1 MTAGRWR
8 AVLAVRVATVLA
20 IWAAWESLARS
31 GLVYEGIVPSSL
43 AVIASMLRQLS
54 EPTLYVDGLQ
64 TGYEVTAGFAAGAAA
79 GTVVGLFLGAR
90 RFADRAAAP
99 YLQGLA
105 ATPKIVFL
113 PILMLALGVG
123 AGSKIGMGAL
133 SAFFPVAI
141 ATAEGMLGVDPVH
154 MRVARSF
161 NASAWQI
168 VRKVLLPS
176 LLEPVIVGMRLGL
189 GVAIVGVLLAE
200 IKFAKAGLG
209 HLAIQHYNFLRVA
222 DMYAVLLITFALALA
237 ANALMG
243 TVGRRLISR
252 RRQGAPIPPR

>member
-1 MTAGRWR
+1 MTAVSLR
-8 AVLAVRVATVLA
+8 AVLAVRVATLLA
-20 IWAAWESLARS
+20 IWVAWESLARS

-43 AVIASMLRQLS
+43 MVVGSMVRELS
-54 EPTLYVDGLQ
+54 ERTIYIDAIQ
-64 TGYEVTAGFAAGAAA
+64 TAYEVVAGFAVGSAAGASL
-79 GTVVGLFLGAR
+79 GLLLGAR
-90 RFADRAAAP
+90 RFVDRAAAP

-141 ATAEGMLGVDPVH
+141 ATTEGMKGVNPVLV
-154 MRVARSF
+154 RVAHSF

-168 VRKVLLPS
+168 VRTVLLPS
-176 LLEPVIVGMRLGL
+176 LVEPVITGMRLGL
-189 GVAIVGVLLAE
+189 GVCIVGVLLAE

-222 DMYAVLLITFALALA
+222 DMYAVLLITFTLALA

-243 TVGRRLISR
+243 AIGRRLVR
-252 RRQGAPIPPR
+252 RR

>member
-1 MTAGRWR
+1 MNATRLHA
-8 AVLAVRVATVLA
+8 ALAVRAATVLVV
-20 IWAAWESLARS
+20 WAAWEALARS

-43 AVIASMLRQLS
+43 AVASSMMSQLMG
-54 EPTLYVDGLQ
+54 PAIYLDAVQ
-64 TGYEVTAGFAAGAAA
+64 TACEVIAGFALGAAS
-79 GTVVGLFLGAR
+79 GIGMGLLLGAR

-113 PILMLALGVG
+113 PILMLMLGVG

-141 ATAEGMLGVDPVH
+141 ATAEGMREIDPVLP
-154 MRVARSF
+154 RVARSF
-161 NASAWQI
+161 NASAWQTT
-168 VRKVLLPS
+168 RMVLLPA
-176 LLEPVIVGMRLGL
+176 LAEPVIVGMRLGL
-189 GVAIVGVLLAE
+189 GVTIVGVLLAE

-243 TVGRRLISR
+243 AVGRRLLR
-252 RRQGAPIPPR
+252 RRR

>member
-1 MTAGRWR
+1 MSA
-8 AVLAVRVATVLA
+8 LAVRVATVLVV
-20 IWAAWESLARS
+20 WVAWEALARS
-31 GLVYEGIVPSSL
+31 GLVYEGIVPSSVS
-43 AVIASMLRQLS
+43 VIVSMIRQLS
-54 EPTLYVDGLQ
+54 ERTIYIDALQ
-64 TGYEVTAGFAAGAAA
+64 SAYEAVVGFAAGSA
-79 GTVVGLFLGAR
+79 VGLSLGLLLGAR

-113 PILMLALGVG
+113 PILMLVLGVD
-123 AGSKIGMGAL
+123 AGSKIDMGAL

-141 ATAEGMLGVDPVH
+141 ATAEGMRSVDPVLV
-154 MRVARSF
+154 RVAQSF
-161 NASAWQI
+161 NASTWQI
-168 VRKVLLPS
+168 VRTVLLPS
-176 LLEPVIVGMRLGL
+176 LVEPVITGMRLGL

-209 HLAIQHYNFLRVA
+209 HLAIQHYDFFHTA

-243 TVGRRLISR
+243 AVGRRLVR
-252 RRQGAPIPPR
+252 RRSR

>member
-1 MTAGRWR
+1 MSAARRRG
-8 AVLAVRVATVLA
+8 VLTVRVATLLA
-20 IWAAWESLARS
+20 IWIAWEALAQS

-43 AVIASMLRQLS
+43 AVMASMIRQLS
-54 EPTLYVDGLQ
+54 DPAIYLDAAQ
-64 TGYEVTAGFAAGAAA
+64 TAYEVIVGFFVGSVAGASM
-79 GTVVGLFLGAR
+79 GLLLGVR
-90 RFADRAAAP
+90 GFADRAAAP

-141 ATAEGMLGVDPVH
+141 ATAEAMKGVDPVLV
-154 MRVARSF
+154 RVARSF
-161 NASAWQI
+161 NASGWQI
-168 VRKVLLPS
+168 AAKVLLPS
-176 LLEPVIVGMRLGL
+176 LAEPLIVGLRLGL
-189 GVAIVGVLLAE
+189 GVAIIGVLLAE

-209 HLAIQHYNFLRVA
+209 HLAIQHYNFFHTA

-237 ANALMG
+237 VNALMG
-243 TVGRRLISR
+243 AVGRRLLR
-252 RRQGAPIPPR
+252 RRR

>member
-1 MTAGRWR
+1 MSA
-8 AVLAVRVATVLA
+8 LAVRVATVLA
-20 IWAAWESLARS
+20 VWAAWEALARS
-31 GLVYEGIVPSSL
+31 GLVYEGIVPSSVS
-43 AVIASMLRQLS
+43 VIASMIRQLS
-54 EPTLYVDGLQ
+54 ERTIYLDALQ
-64 TGYEVTAGFAAGAAA
+64 TAYEAVAGFAAGSAA
-79 GTVVGLFLGAR
+79 GVSLGLLLGAR

-113 PILMLALGVG
+113 PILMLVLGVDT
-123 AGSKIGMGAL
+123 GSKIGMGAL

-141 ATAEGMLGVDPVH
+141 ATAEGMRSVDPVLV
-154 MRVARSF
+154 RVAQSF

-168 VRKVLLPS
+168 VRAVLLPS
-176 LLEPVIVGMRLGL
+176 LLEPVITGMRLGL

-209 HLAIQHYNFLRVA
+209 HLAIQHYNFFHTA

-243 TVGRRLISR
+243 AVGRRLVR
-252 RRQGAPIPPR
+252 RRSR

>member
-1 MTAGRWR
+1 MTAVSLR
-8 AVLAVRVATVLA
+8 AVLAVRIATLLA
-20 IWAAWESLARS
+20 IWAAWELLARS
-31 GLVYEGIVPSSL
+31 GVVYEGIVPSSL
-43 AVIASMLRQLS
+43 AVIASMIRQLS
-54 EPTLYVDGLQ
+54 ERTIYIDAMQ
-64 TGYEVTAGFAAGAAA
+64 TAYEVIAGFAVGIVAGASL
-79 GTVVGLFLGAR
+79 GLLLGAR

-113 PILMLALGVG
+113 PILMLVLGVG

-133 SAFFPVAI
+133 SAFFPVAN
-141 ATAEGMLGVDPVH
+141 ATAEGMKGVNPVLV
-154 MRVARSF
+154 RVAHSF
-161 NASAWQI
+161 NASGWQI
-168 VRKVLLPS
+168 VRTVLLPS
-176 LLEPVIVGMRLGL
+176 LVEPVITGMRLGL

-222 DMYAVLLITFALALA
+222 DMYAVLLIAFALALA

-243 TVGRRLISR
+243 AIGRRLVR
-252 RRQGAPIPPR
+252 RR

>member
-1 MTAGRWR
+1 MSA
-8 AVLAVRVATVLA
+8 LAVRVATVLVV
-20 IWAAWESLARS
+20 WAGWEALAQS

-43 AVIASMLRQLS
+43 AVLASMIRQLS
-54 EPTLYVDGLQ
+54 ERTIYLDALQ
-64 TGYEVTAGFAAGAAA
+64 TAYEAIVGFAVGSAA
-79 GTVVGLFLGAR
+79 GVSLGLLLGAR
-90 RFADRAAAP
+90 SFADRAAAP

-113 PILMLALGVG
+113 PILMLVLGVG

-141 ATAEGMLGVDPVH
+141 ATAEGMRSVDPVLV
-154 MRVARSF
+154 RVAQSF

-168 VRKVLLPS
+168 VRAVLLPS
-176 LLEPVIVGMRLGL
+176 LVEPVMTGMRLGL

-209 HLAIQHYNFLRVA
+209 HLAIQHYNFFRTA

-243 TVGRRLISR
+243 SLGRRLVR
-252 RRQGAPIPPR
+252 RRNR

>member
-1 MTAGRWR
+1 MSA
-8 AVLAVRVATVLA
+8 LAVRVATVLVV
-20 IWAAWESLARS
+20 WVAWEALARS

-43 AVIASMLRQLS
+43 WVIASMIRQLS
-54 EPTLYVDGLQ
+54 ERTIYLDALQ
-64 TGYEVTAGFAAGAAA
+64 TAYEAVAGFAVASAA
-79 GTVVGLFLGAR
+79 GVNLGLLLGAR

-113 PILMLALGVG
+113 PILMLVLGVD

-141 ATAEGMLGVDPVH
+141 ATAEGMRSVDPVLV
-154 MRVARSF
+154 RVAQSF
-161 NASAWQI
+161 NASPWQI
-168 VRKVLLPS
+168 VRTVLLPS
-176 LLEPVIVGMRLGL
+176 LMEPVITGMRLGL

-209 HLAIQHYNFLRVA
+209 HLAIQHYNFFRTA

-243 TVGRRLISR
+243 AVGRRLVR
-252 RRQGAPIPPR
+252 RRN

>member
-1 MTAGRWR
+1 MS
-8 AVLAVRVATVLA
+8 VLAIRAATLLA
-20 IWAAWESLARS
+20 IWAAWEALARS
-31 GLVYEGIVPSSL
+31 GLVYEGLVPSSL
-43 AVIASMLRQLS
+43 AVAASMIRQLS
-54 EPTLYVDGLQ
+54 EQAIYLDAFQ
-64 TGYEVTAGFAAGAAA
+64 TAYEVVAGFAAGSAA
-79 GTVVGLFLGAR
+79 GISAGLLLGAR

-99 YLQGLA
+99 YVQGLA

-133 SAFFPVAI
+133 SAFFPVLI
-141 ATAEGMLGVDPVH
+141 ATAEGMQGVSPVLL
-154 MRVARSF
+154 RVARSF
-161 NASAWQI
+161 NASGLQI
-168 VRKVLLPS
+168 VRTVLLPS
-176 LLEPVIVGMRLGL
+176 LAEPILTGMRLGL

-209 HLAIQHYNFLRVA
+209 HLAIQHYNFFRTA

-243 TVGRRLISR
+243 AAGRRLLHR
-252 RRQGAPIPPR
+252 RR

>member
-1 MTAGRWR
+1 MS
-8 AVLAVRVATVLA
+8 VLAIRAATLLA
-20 IWAAWESLARS
+20 IWAAWEAVARS

-43 AVIASMLRQLS
+43 AVAASIFRQLS
-54 EPTLYVDGLQ
+54 EQAIYLDALQ
-64 TGYEVTAGFAAGAAA
+64 TAYEVVAGFAVGSAAGAS
-79 GTVVGLFLGAR
+79 TGLLLGAR

-99 YLQGLA
+99 YVQGLA

-133 SAFFPVAI
+133 SAFFPVLI
-141 ATAEGMLGVDPVH
+141 ATAEGMQGVNPVLL
-154 MRVARSF
+154 RVARSF
-161 NASAWQI
+161 NASGLQI
-168 VRKVLLPS
+168 VRTVLMPS
-176 LLEPVIVGMRLGL
+176 LVEPILTGMRLGL
-189 GVAIVGVLLAE
+189 GVAVVGVLLAE

-209 HLAIQHYNFLRVA
+209 HLAIQHYNFYRTA

-243 TVGRRLISR
+243 AAGRRLLR
-252 RRQGAPIPPR
+252 RRR

>member
-1 MTAGRWR
+1 MTARPSPATLGI
-8 AVLAVRVATVLA
+8 RVATVLV
-20 IWAAWESLARS
+20 IWAAWEALARS

-43 AVIASMLRQLS
+43 AVAASMVRQLMGS
-54 EPTLYVDGLQ
+54 EIYLDALQ
-64 TGYEVTAGFAAGAAA
+64 TGYEVVAGFAVGTAA
-79 GTVVGLFLGAR
+79 GVGIGLLLGSR

-113 PILMLALGVG
+113 PILMLMLGVG

-141 ATAEGMLGVDPVH
+141 ATAEGMRGVDPVLL
-154 MRVARSF
+154 RVARSF
-161 NASAWQI
+161 NASTWQT
-168 VRKVLLPS
+168 VRTVLLPS
-176 LLEPVIVGMRLGL
+176 LAEPIITGMRLGL

-222 DMYAVLLITFALALA
+222 DMYAVLLVTFALALA

-243 TVGRRLISR
+243 TLGRRLLR
-252 RRQGAPIPPR
+252 HR